1 MSEPVLP
8 LMGEWGPFNS
18 VTPFTKVDNYTYLE
32 ILHQLKNKINEFI
45 TYAGTQD
52 KKIIEFRDRVSK
64 QIDEFTNKFVHHTVS
79 DVNGVIH
86 FAMMNGPE
94 LLMYDKAYI
103 DTLSASIDNNIT
115 QTDNKLREK
124 LTMILKN

>member
-94 LLMYDKAYI
+94 LSILADSVSMYALSYI
-103 DTLSASIDNNIT
+103 NNSGPFIIA
-115 QTDNKLREK
+115 K
-124 LTMILKN
+124 